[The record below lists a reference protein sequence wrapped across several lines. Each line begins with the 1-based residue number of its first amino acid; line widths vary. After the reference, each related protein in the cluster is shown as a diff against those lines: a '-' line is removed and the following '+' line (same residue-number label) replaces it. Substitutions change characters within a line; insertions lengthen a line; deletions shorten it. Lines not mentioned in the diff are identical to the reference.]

1 MKKVLALIFMLA
13 ATPCFAG
20 EEHHEHMPAVKTPPS
35 FDVLKALVGEWQEV
49 GKDGKGTVVSYELVA
64 GGSALVE
71 RMDPGTD
78 HSMVSVYHPDGAKV
92 MMTHFCAEGN
102 QPRMK
107 GDGDAKS
114 MSFTMIDI
122 TNLPKPTDG
131 HMEGLTLTFKDKD
144 HLVQEWRHKTGDKVE
159 VFKFDLE
166 RKKAS

>member
-1 MKKVLALIFMLA
+1 MKKVLPLIFMLA
-13 ATPCFAG
+13 ATPCLAG

-35 FDVLKALVGEWQEV
+35 FDVLKALVGEWQQV
-49 GKDGKGTVVSYELVA
+49 GMDGKGTVVSYELVA

-78 HSMVSVYHPDGAKV
+78 HLMVSVYHPDGAKV

-102 QPRMK
+102 QPRMR

-159 VFKFDLE
+159 VFKFELE